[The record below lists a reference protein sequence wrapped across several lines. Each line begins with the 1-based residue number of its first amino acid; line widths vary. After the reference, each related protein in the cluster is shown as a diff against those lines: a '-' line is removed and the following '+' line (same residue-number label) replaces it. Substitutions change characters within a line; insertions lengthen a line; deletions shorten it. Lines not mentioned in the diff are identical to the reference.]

1 MMISKNII
9 TVIEMALFISIFVW
23 LYICGHTSISSSA
36 MFLVLAGLMLG
47 LVVCSVLDPGDRLH
61 DEGASKFGMV
71 LFGGI
76 SSIGLIICAL
86 L

>member
-1 MMISKNII
+1 
-9 TVIEMALFISIFVW
+9 
-23 LYICGHTSISSSA
+23 